1 MCGIFGVIDNNEL
14 RQNDKDSFQRALKL
28 LSHRGPDDSGIF
40 VWDKENEQ
48 KNIKKLKPTTL
59 LLGHTRL
66 SIMDLSSA
74 GHQPMSNLDNN
85 FHIVFN
91 GEIYNYLELRDELIG
106 LGYEF
111 YSNSDTEM
119 LLIAFIQWGHKVL
132 DRLIGMFAFAIL
144 DVRAQVLF
152 LARDNFGIKPLFY
165 SFWEGRFSF
174 SSEIS
179 PLLDNPSISKKLN
192 PQKIYEY
199 LQYGNSDND
208 EMTMLEEVK
217 QLPPAH
223 FMEIDLNTI
232 KINKIKRYWQ
242 PTLKHQID
250 ISFDA
255 AANELRKIFLKS
267 VNLHLRSDVPVGAA
281 LSGGIDSSAIV
292 CAIRFLQPKIQL
304 HTFTYVASHESISE
318 EKWADIVGRYVGAVM
333 HKVSATPMELV
344 ENLDQLIMCQGEPF
358 ASTSIYAQHKVFQKA
373 SEVGIKV
380 MLDGQGA
387 DEIFGGYSAYA
398 GARFASLVT
407 RFDWLNAWFFLKNA
421 SAWPGR
427 DKNMILKTAFKFFI
441 PEQIKPLSRRLIG
454 KKSKSP
460 WLNENWFKKNAVSM
474 KFQDYKYRNKDHLR
488 EELLR
493 SLGCT
498 SIPMLLRYEDR
509 NSMVHSIESR
519 VPFLNKELV
528 EFVFSLPEEYL
539 IDQQGTSKA
548 IFRKAMRGL
557 VPDEILDR
565 RDKIGFETPE
575 EQWLKMLDSWVNE
588 MLDNAKDNPFLNY
601 QEVKKE
607 WREVMSGNNKFDWHI
622 WRWINIL
629 RWIELY
635 DVEVV

>member
-1 MCGIFGVIDNNEL
+1 MCGIFGVIDNNEVK
-14 RQNDKDSFQRALKL
+14 QNDKDSFQRALKL
-28 LSHRGPDDSGIF
+28 LSHRGPDDSGF
-40 VWDKENEQ
+40 FLWDKEQ
-48 KNIKKLKPTTL
+48 KNKKKLKPRTL
-59 LLGHTRL
+59 FFGHTRL
-66 SIMDLSSA
+66 SILDLSGA
-74 GHQPMSNLDNN
+74 GHQPMSNPDNN

-91 GEIYNYLELRDELIG
+91 GEIYNYLELRDELKEF
-106 LGYEF
+106 GYEF
-111 YSNSDTEM
+111 HSNSDTEV
-119 LLIAFIQWGHKVL
+119 LLIAYIHWGHKVL
-132 DRLIGMFAFAIL
+132 DRLIGMFAFAII
-144 DVRAQVLF
+144 DVKAQLLF

-165 SFWEGRFSF
+165 SFWEGGFSF

-179 PLLDNPSISKKLN
+179 PLLDNPSISKKPN

-208 EMTMLEEVK
+208 EMTMLKAVK

-223 FMEIDLNTI
+223 FMEIDLTNI
-232 KINKIKRYWQ
+232 EINKIQRYWQ

-250 ISFDA
+250 INFDA

-292 CAIRFLQPKIQL
+292 CAIRFLQPKIKL

-318 EKWADIVGRYVGAVM
+318 EKWADIVGQYVGAVM
-333 HKVSATPMELV
+333 HKVSATPTELV

-373 SEVGIKV
+373 GEVGIKV

-407 RFDWLNAWFFLKNA
+407 QFNWVNAWFFLNNA
-421 SAWPGR
+421 AAWPGR
-427 DKNMILKTAFKFFI
+427 DKKMILKTAFKFFI
-441 PEQIKPLSRRLIG
+441 PEQIKPLSRILIG
-454 KKSKSP
+454 KKSKSL
-460 WLNENWFKKNAVSM
+460 WLNENWFKLNAVSM
-474 KFQDYKYRNKDHLR
+474 KFRDYKYSNKDHLR

-493 SLGCT
+493 SLGST

-509 NSMVHSIESR
+509 NSMAHSIESR

-539 IDQQGTSKA
+539 VDQQGTSKA

-575 EQWLKMLDSWVNE
+575 EQWLDMLNLWVNDILE
-588 MLDNAKDNPFLNY
+588 KAKENPFLNY

-607 WREVMSGNNKFDWHI
+607 WQEVISGNNKFDWHI

-635 DVEVV
+635 NVDVV